1 MNYYKV
7 DHDPLNMRGSR
18 NIRNTDKADY
28 NCGGYA
34 LGTFSWYLPSRTRE
48 EYTDIMGHADI
59 GDMDTALT
67 LASEAIVNELPAGQ
81 LFRLVWSWNA
91 SILPKIMKSLLCASV
106 IMISIFG
113 SWAAIGIGM
122 IRWVDADRLTA
133 MLSMMCGMCG
143 TTAMIPL
150 WFASSEHANK
160 I

>member
-7 DHDPLNMRGSR
+7 DHDPLNKRGSR

-67 LASEAIVNELPAGQ
+67 LAAEAIVNELPGWTIVPLA
-81 LFRLVWSWNA
+81 LVMARKYSPKDYEIVAMRFCHYDFHFWKLGRNWNWYDKMGGCKQIDRHA
-91 SILPKIMKSLLCASV
+91 FNDVRYKWNRRYDSPVVC
-106 IMISIFG
+106 F
-113 SWAAIGIGM
+113 
-122 IRWVDADRLTA
+122 IRAR
-133 MLSMMCGMCG
+133 
-143 TTAMIPL
+143 
-150 WFASSEHANK
+150 K
-160 I
+160 